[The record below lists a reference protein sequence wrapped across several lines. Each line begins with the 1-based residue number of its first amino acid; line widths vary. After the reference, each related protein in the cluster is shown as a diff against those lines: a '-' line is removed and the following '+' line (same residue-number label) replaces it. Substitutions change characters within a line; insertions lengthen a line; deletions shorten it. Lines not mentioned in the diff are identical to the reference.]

1 MANPAKKHT
10 KRLTISAM
18 LAALG
23 VVIMALGSLIEA
35 LDLTTAALASML
47 CIYAVIELGRGYP
60 WMIWAVTSL
69 LSLLLL
75 PYPKTPA
82 LFYLLMGFYPILKER
97 MEALP
102 RWVCFLWKLV
112 VIHVMLGL
120 VYLAFWLF
128 PELRAFLQKGWLL
141 LAAYA
146 FSLFVFLLYDYAL
159 TKIISFYLFK
169 LHPHLRLK

>member
-10 KRLTISAM
+10 KRLTVSAM

-23 VVIMALGSLIEA
+23 VVIMSLGALIES

-82 LFYLLMGFYPILKER
+82 LFYVLMGAYPIIKEKLEKR
-97 MEALP
+97 P
-102 RWVCFLWKLV
+102 RWLCFCLKLV
-112 VIHVMLGL
+112 V
-120 VYLAFWLF
+120 
-128 PELRAFLQKGWLL
+128 
-141 LAAYA
+141 
-146 FSLFVFLLYDYAL
+146 
-159 TKIISFYLFK
+159 
-169 LHPHLRLK
+169 